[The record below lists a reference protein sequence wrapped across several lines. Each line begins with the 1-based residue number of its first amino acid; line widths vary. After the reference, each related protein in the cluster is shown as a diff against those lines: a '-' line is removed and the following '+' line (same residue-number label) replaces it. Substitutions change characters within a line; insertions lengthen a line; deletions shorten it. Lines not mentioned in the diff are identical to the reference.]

1 MKGKS
6 FRRLTTFVLVLAT
19 ILSLCGVNTTV
30 ADAKSKGSVVL
41 LRPTGKYLLEGFS
54 LTESM
59 VRKTVKATENGKS
72 IRFSVKKKQ
81 TGIGKTIK
89 PSKKGK
95 KKLTVRVNGRSVSVS
110 VKVNYMTDLYLKKTK
125 LILVEGEKFQEK
137 NFRKNSTVMAGYQKG
152 KDKKFANYKI
162 KAAKTVKAN
171 KKGLFPVT
179 ISYAGKNDSF
189 KKTIY
194 LKVVK
199 KATSTTTPTPT
210 PPTIV
215 PTKEPTPSPTATPSE
230 EPTPTAT
237 VTPSEE
243 PTPTA
248 TVTPSEEPTPTATV
262 TPSEEPTPTA
272 TVTPSEEPT
281 PTATATP
288 SEEPTPTPTATV
300 FHKLNLNGAEVIRY
314 EDGKMNAKGEFSYN
328 THIWVK
334 SVIPLGQKFTKYS
347 DERGEIL
354 SYDEIYDFR
363 LKGPMTV
370 TANFSSVEEEKKP
383 TVHFTG
389 QGIEVFPA
397 LKTVMIYLSIEIPEG
412 FEKQEYGFIYS
423 SENLSED
430 EMTLENAKKVKDE
443 SSSTTGSADFTYSAR
458 FNNQA
463 IWDAGEYRY
472 FRPYGIVKDKNGDLI
487 TIYGSIK
494 SAHLTL
500 SQQAIYGPVQQSTYG
515 PIQQAA

>member
-41 LRPTGKYLLEGFS
+41 LKPTGKYLLEGFS

-95 KKLTVRVNGRSVSVS
+95 KKLTVRVNGRSVSAS

-125 LILVEGEKFQEK
+125 LIVVEEEKFQEK

-152 KDKKFANYKI
+152 KDKKFTNYKI

-215 PTKEPTPSPTATPSE
+215 PTREPTPPPTA
-230 EPTPTAT
+230 
-237 VTPSEE
+237 
-243 PTPTA
+243 
-248 TVTPSEEPTPTATV
+248 

-300 FHKLNLNGAEVIRY
+300 FHKLTLNGAEVIRY

-500 SQQAIYGPVQQSTYG
+500 SQQAIYD

>member
-1 MKGKS
+1 MKGKKLS
-6 FRRLTTFVLVLAT
+6 RLTVFLLVLAT
-19 ILSLCGVNTTV
+19 TLSLCGVNTTV
-30 ADAKSKGSVVL
+30 ADAKSKGSAVL
-41 LRPTGKYLLEGFS
+41 LKATGKYLLEGFS

-59 VRKTVKATENGKS
+59 VRKTVKATENGKP
-72 IRFSVKKKQ
+72 IRFSVKKKL
-81 TGIGKTIK
+81 TGIGTKIK

-95 KKLTVRVNGRSVSVS
+95 KKLTVRVYGRSVSVY

-125 LILVEGEKFQEK
+125 LVLVEKEKFSEK
-137 NFRKNSTVMAGYQKG
+137 NFRKTSTIMAEYQKG

-171 KKGLFPVT
+171 KKGFFPVT
-179 ISYAGKNDSF
+179 ISYKGKNDTF
-189 KKTIY
+189 EKTIY
-194 LKVVK
+194 IKVVK
-199 KATSTTTPTPT
+199 KAPSTATPTPT

-215 PTKEPTPSPTATPSE
+215 PTKEPTPTA
-230 EPTPTAT
+230 
-237 VTPSEE
+237 
-243 PTPTA
+243 
-248 TVTPSEEPTPTATV
+248 
-262 TPSEEPTPTA
+262 TA

-281 PTATATP
+281 PTATATVTPSEEPIPTATATVTPSEEPTPTATATVTP

-300 FHKLNLNGAEVIRY
+300 TPFHKLTLNGAEVIRY
-314 EDGKMNAKGEFSYN
+314 EDGKMNAKGEFSEN

-347 DERGEIL
+347 NEEGEIL
-354 SYDEIYDFR
+354 SFDEIYDFR
-363 LKGPMTV
+363 LKGAMTI

-383 TVHFTG
+383 IVHFTG
-389 QGIEVFPA
+389 QGIEVIPE
-397 LKTVMIYLSIEIPEG
+397 LKTVVIYLSIEIPVG

-423 SENLSED
+423 PEDLSED
-430 EMTLENAKKVKDE
+430 EMTIENAKKVKDE
-443 SSSTTGSADFTYSAR
+443 SSSTTGSADFTYTAR

-472 FRPYGIVKDKNGDLI
+472 FRPYGIVKDKDGNLI

-500 SQQAIYGPVQQSTYG
+500 PQQVVYGPVQQ
-515 PIQQAA
+515 AA

>member
-1 MKGKS
+1 MKGKKLS
-6 FRRLTTFVLVLAT
+6 RLTVFLLVLAT
-19 ILSLCGVNTTV
+19 TLSLCGVNTTV
-30 ADAKSKGSVVL
+30 ADAKSKGSAVL
-41 LRPTGKYLLEGFS
+41 LKATGKYLLEGFS

-59 VRKTVKATENGKS
+59 VRKTVKATENGKP
-72 IRFSVKKKQ
+72 IRFSVKKKL
-81 TGIGKTIK
+81 TGIGTKIK

-95 KKLTVRVNGRSVSVS
+95 KKLTVRVYGRSVSVY

-125 LILVEGEKFQEK
+125 LVLVEKEKFSEK
-137 NFRKNSTVMAGYQKG
+137 NFRKTSTIMAEYQKG

-171 KKGLFPVT
+171 KKGFFPVT
-179 ISYAGKNDSF
+179 ISYKGKNDTF
-189 KKTIY
+189 EKTIY
-194 LKVVK
+194 IKVVK
-199 KATSTTTPTPT
+199 KAPSTATPTPT

-215 PTKEPTPSPTATPSE
+215 PTKEPTPTA
-230 EPTPTAT
+230 
-237 VTPSEE
+237 
-243 PTPTA
+243 
-248 TVTPSEEPTPTATV
+248 
-262 TPSEEPTPTA
+262 TA

-281 PTATATP
+281 PTATATVTPSEEPIPTATATVTP

-300 FHKLNLNGAEVIRY
+300 TPFHKLTLNGAEVIRY
-314 EDGKMNAKGEFSYN
+314 EDGKMNAKGEFSEN

-347 DERGEIL
+347 NEEGEIL
-354 SYDEIYDFR
+354 SFDEIYDFR
-363 LKGPMTV
+363 LKGAMTI

-383 TVHFTG
+383 IVHFTG
-389 QGIEVFPA
+389 QGIEVIPE
-397 LKTVMIYLSIEIPEG
+397 LKTVVIYLSIEIPVG

-423 SENLSED
+423 PEDLSED
-430 EMTLENAKKVKDE
+430 EMTIENAKKVKDE
-443 SSSTTGSADFTYSAR
+443 SSSTTGSADFTYTAR

-472 FRPYGIVKDKNGDLI
+472 FRPYGIVKDKNGNLI

-500 SQQAIYGPVQQSTYG
+500 PQQVVYGPVQQ
-515 PIQQAA
+515 AA